1 MHDQGGMPILY
12 LHSPLPLKGFKAHK
26 TEGGVTAHVA
36 YARRDLY
43 RLALVTARS
52 RICYQG
58 EERVIDGSFLFYA
71 GPNAAYSWESPA
83 QAQSG
88 YSCLFTEAFLSRHPH
103 LANFLQS
110 PLFGLGDIAVC
121 PLTGRQHQRVATIF
135 GQILLAQD
143 SDYVFKHEL
152 IGNCL
157 HLLIHEALK
166 RQPSEKG

>member
-1 MHDQGGMPILY
+1 MNRYI
-12 LHSPLPLKGFKAHK
+12 
-26 TEGGVTAHVA
+26 
-36 YARRDLY
+36 
-43 RLALVTARS
+43 
-52 RICYQG
+52 
-58 EERVIDGSFLFYA
+58 
-71 GPNAAYSWESPA
+71 
-83 QAQSG
+83 G
-88 YSCLFTEAFLSRHPH
+88 YSCLFTEAFLSRHSH

-121 PLTGRQHQRVATIF
+121 PLTRRQHQRVAAIF

-157 HLLIHEALK
+157 QVLIHEALK